1 LGDAAR
7 AENGDL
13 RQRAAHHR
21 YFVTGIE
28 ARAGLAV
35 FIDLVGERG
44 AVDDAEAEV
53 EEEVGNAGE
62 EADGCDFLFFGLFEK
77 SAEETAACAL
87 ALGFG
92 LHDDGADFGEVR
104 PVEVEGSATEEDAA
118 CACVTV
124 DGRFGY
130 GEVADVFADL
140 GVVAAEEGAVAG
152 EGVDEVK
159 DGDGVGELGFT
170 HGGAAYAEAG

>member
-1 LGDAAR
+1 M
-7 AENGDL
+7 
-13 RQRAAHHR
+13 
-21 YFVTGIE
+21 
-28 ARAGLAV
+28 
-35 FIDLVGERG
+35 
-44 AVDDAEAEV
+44 
-53 EEEVGNAGE
+53 EEEVGDAGE
-62 EADGCDFLFFGLFEK
+62 EADGGDFLLFRFFEEC
-77 SAEETAACAL
+77 AEETAACAL

-92 LHDDGADFGEVR
+92 FDDDGANLGQVGA
-104 PVEVEGSATEEDAA
+104 VEVESTAAEEDAA
-118 CACVTV
+118 GVSL